1 MSKPSHDRFDDVP
14 HATGRVGAH
23 RAEAPGM
30 NGWVVLLWS
39 AAAVL
44 VLVVLGIFGSL
55 LAMGRISFGGDTPPS
70 QVATAAPEETGVV
83 DTSYAVLILNAT
95 SDGSLDGQVR
105 DQLIKAGWDG
115 TSISSSD
122 ASTSDFPTTT
132 VYYVEDA
139 DEAAAIGLAGA
150 IGGAEVQ
157 KSDVYKDL
165 NDSGGKQLTV
175 VIGTDRSTKAPETPA
190 E

>member
-1 MSKPSHDRFDDVP
+1 
-14 HATGRVGAH
+14 
-23 RAEAPGM
+23 M

-44 VLVVLGIFGSL
+44 VLVVVGIFGSL
-55 LAMGRISFGGDTPPS
+55 LAMGRISFGGDAPPTAA
-70 QVATAAPEETGVV
+70 ATVAPEETGVV

-95 SDGSLDGQVR
+95 PDDSLEDSMR
-105 DQLIKAGWDG
+105 DQLIKAGWSGDQI
-115 TSISSSD
+115 TSSD
-122 ASTSDFPTTT
+122 ASSTDFPTTT
-132 VYYVEDA
+132 VYYVDAA

-157 KSDVYKDL
+157 QSDVYKDY
-165 NDSGGKQLTV
+165 NESGGKQLAV
-175 VIGTDRSTKAPETPA
+175 VIGTDRSASAPETPA